1 MMRCPWSTNN
11 PLMQQYHDERF
22 GVPVTSDTELFKMLV
37 LELNQAGLSW
47 QTVLNKEAAFDEA
60 FDQFDLHKVAAYDET
75 KVAALLTNAGIIRH
89 RKKIAAAI
97 TNAQAILKIQKDYGS
112 FQAYLWDFVGGAT
125 IVNHW
130 TTLAEIPSKTEL
142 SDRLSRALKKHG
154 FVFVGSTTLYSFL
167 QATGF
172 INDHLTTCF
181 RYQELQK

>member
-130 TTLAEIPSKTEL
+130 TALAEIPSKTEL
-142 SDRLSRALKKHG
+142 SDRLSRALKKQG
-154 FVFVGSTTLYSFL
+154 FAFVGSTTLYSFL